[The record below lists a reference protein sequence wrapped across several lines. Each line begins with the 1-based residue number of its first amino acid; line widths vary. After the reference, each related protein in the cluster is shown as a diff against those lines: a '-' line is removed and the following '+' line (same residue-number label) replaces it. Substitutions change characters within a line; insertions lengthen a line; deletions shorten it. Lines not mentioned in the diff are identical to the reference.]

1 MDCFTISR
9 LLDIN
14 KIPYRVTKI
23 YDEKGNQ
30 YVAIWLNSG
39 HFEFDENGMLKNI
52 VDY

>member
-14 KIPYRVTKI
+14 KIPYRVSKI
-23 YDEKGNQ
+23 YDENNVEC
-30 YVAIWLNSG
+30 VAIWLYTG
-39 HFEFDENGMLKNI
+39 HFEFDKNGILSNI

>member
-14 KIPYRVTKI
+14 KITYRVTKI
-23 YDEKGNQ
+23 YDENGNQ
-30 YVAIWLNSG
+30 YVAIWLNTG
-39 HFEFDENGMLKNI
+39 HFEFDENGMLSNI